1 MLGAANATDE
11 TIMAYARA
19 EQCVVL
25 THDLDFGAILAAT
38 QGKKPSV
45 VQIRS
50 DEVSPQVIGQ
60 QLIDALLQMRAELES
75 GALLTLD
82 TSRARLRLLP
92 LRGS

>member
-1 MLGAANATDE
+1 MPVRSCASFS
-11 TIMAYARA
+11 
-19 EQCVVL
+19 
-25 THDLDFGAILAAT
+25 HDLDFGTILAAT

>member
-1 MLGAANATDE
+1 MPVRSSASFS
-11 TIMAYARA
+11 
-19 EQCVVL
+19 
-25 THDLDFGAILAAT
+25 HDLDFGTILAAT